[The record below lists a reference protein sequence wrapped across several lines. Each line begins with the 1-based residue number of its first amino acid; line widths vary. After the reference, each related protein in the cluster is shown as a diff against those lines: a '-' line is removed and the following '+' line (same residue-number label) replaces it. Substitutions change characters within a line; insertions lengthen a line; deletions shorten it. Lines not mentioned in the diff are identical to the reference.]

1 MGLGEY
7 IATKSQENVNR
18 GEFAL
23 EEEHFKYHRDVE
35 IEQLRGFLQGVG
47 LEGNLLEAV
56 VSQVGGNDK
65 ALMKMMQ
72 AFEFSAGNDETE
84 RNPLLAMYT
93 SGRLFIM
100 GSIPA
105 VIPFFWVRKRSSSS
119 FLFSRPHASSSLS
132 SPAFSFIPL
141 FRPWLRF
148 LWERRG
154 LRRCPSPCRC
164 RRRSPAAWVSAHECQ
179 VTR

>member
-105 VIPFFWVRKRSSSS
+105 VIPFFWVSDFVPHS
-119 FLFSRPHASSSLS
+119 FARTPRLPSPRLPPLS
-132 SPAFSFIPL
+132 SRCFGLVPIPL
-141 FRPWLRF
+141 GP
-148 LWERRG
+148 RRG